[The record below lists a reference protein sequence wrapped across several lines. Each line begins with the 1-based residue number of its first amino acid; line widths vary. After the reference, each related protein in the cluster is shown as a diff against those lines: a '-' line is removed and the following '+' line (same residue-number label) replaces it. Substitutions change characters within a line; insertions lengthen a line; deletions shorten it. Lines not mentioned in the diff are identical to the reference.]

1 MVSENKVKNA
11 EWDTEVLLCPWP
23 TYIVTCAY
31 TTHIHTYKVS
41 LLYKER
47 SNKVWR
53 GKGPRGEKRKGDYS
67 WYPVRLEKRK
77 TTAKIKTHDD

>member
-11 EWDTEVLLCPWP
+11 EWDTKVFLCPWP

-41 LLYKER
+41 LLYKKG
-47 SNKVWR
+47 SNKEWR
-53 GKGPRGEKRKGDYS
+53 GKRPRGGKRKGDYS